1 MKKIIFLMIYSV
13 ISNAYVSQVLYAQS
27 APTGTIPMYVSKQNG
42 SATPPY
48 SGGYSKTTDR
58 YEHGNVS
65 LTTQG
70 PITYTVN
77 PADLSIGTNSSV
89 AWTGS
94 LGVDVAASPAPGNSA
109 DASISADYS
118 VFYSHYCGSTACG
131 STSYPCPGCAA
142 HTGPGFHEIVNP
154 TGNETVNFII
164 YSIKATIGDIN
175 CSDSIVTLHA
185 DVFPYGGTLTWTTP
199 FGQQVGND
207 VQVNAGIIP
216 NSFDVSVV
224 YSIGGAT
231 YTDTKHVQKA
241 KLIGFTLPCCI
252 DKVTN
257 VKDIAILSFDGPCH
271 PTVTFNPPT
280 LSPEGLGYVIV
291 AGADGNTN
299 KTVTASADGV
309 SLDASINVVN
319 PNITFGVTPITFNFT
334 SWGNRFV
341 NCLVS
346 GLNGGVSPCQ
356 PRGSWIPRGS
366 LSYKSNKMCCPTSTP
381 CVQTSR
387 KYSGSANWTWG
398 MTCHFPVV
406 GVPYVASL
414 DAVISAGIDGQ
425 ISLSAQ
431 TTCTTTRVCA
441 GLDVTARIGGGV
453 GGTILAGAVSAE
465 LQIQV
470 SAGFSG
476 SACVYPTLSASGNFN
491 VGKVKVVGS
500 VTTFWGMTSTSV
512 EYVIWDGYTS
522 PTLTYP

>member
-1 MKKIIFLMIYSV
+1 MRKFILLMIYSIV
-13 ISNAYVSQVLYAQS
+13 LMIQVNPSLYAQT

-48 SGGYSKTTDR
+48 FGGYSKTTDR

-118 VFYSHYCGSTACG
+118 VFYSHYCGSSACG
-131 STSYPCPGCAA
+131 SNSYSCPGCAA
-142 HTGPGFHEIVNP
+142 HTGPGYHEIVNP

-224 YSIGGAT
+224 YSIGGAS

-241 KLIGFTLPCCI
+241 KLIGFT
-252 DKVTN
+252 
-257 VKDIAILSFDGPCH
+257 
-271 PTVTFNPPT
+271 
-280 LSPEGLGYVIV
+280 
-291 AGADGNTN
+291 
-299 KTVTASADGV
+299 
-309 SLDASINVVN
+309 
-319 PNITFGVTPITFNFT
+319 
-334 SWGNRFV
+334 
-341 NCLVS
+341 
-346 GLNGGVSPCQ
+346 
-356 PRGSWIPRGS
+356 
-366 LSYKSNKMCCPTSTP
+366 
-381 CVQTSR
+381 
-387 KYSGSANWTWG
+387 
-398 MTCHFPVV
+398 
-406 GVPYVASL
+406 
-414 DAVISAGIDGQ
+414 
-425 ISLSAQ
+425 
-431 TTCTTTRVCA
+431 
-441 GLDVTARIGGGV
+441 
-453 GGTILAGAVSAE
+453 
-465 LQIQV
+465 
-470 SAGFSG
+470 
-476 SACVYPTLSASGNFN
+476 
-491 VGKVKVVGS
+491 
-500 VTTFWGMTSTSV
+500 
-512 EYVIWDGYTS
+512 
-522 PTLTYP
+522 